1 MFFKKLVI
9 TPLCL
14 LLVLGLWAQDCP
26 PLTDELDPFD
36 SLRTVS
42 LASFPIGNMLLTQ
55 VETTDGP
62 KLAPEGEIMLMH
74 SESDSLQVLFI
85 HLELPEYHY
94 VRTEKGYNVK
104 FLMASDTVVGFYTVP
119 DLGNFSKDTN
129 MRHYQHTALVPM
141 DLYYLLTH
149 DLVAIIRVEY
159 LNHRRTI
166 ALSPEQQA
174 LLREAFRCLGER
186 LGYYPVKP

>member
-1 MFFKKLVI
+1 MFFKKLVRI
-9 TPLCL
+9 SLCFFF
-14 LLVLGLWAQDCP
+14 VWGLWAQDCP
-26 PLTDELDPFD
+26 PIIDEIDPFD
-36 SLRTVS
+36 SLRTLS
-42 LASFPIGNMLLTQ
+42 TASFPIGNMLLTQ
-55 VETTDGP
+55 VETIDGP
-62 KLAPEGEIMLMH
+62 KLAPEGEVMLMH

-94 VRTEKGYNVK
+94 LRTQKGYNVK
-104 FLMASDTVVGFYTVP
+104 FLMASDTIVGFYTVP
-119 DLGNFSKDTN
+119 DLGNFSQDTN
-129 MRHYQHTALVPM
+129 MRHYQHTALVPT

-166 ALSPEQQA
+166 ALSPEQQQ